1 MNYNI
6 KTVDK
11 SDFDFILSLNQKT
24 LPEVSSTDLVGIAYF
39 LKNSSYFKIILHNN
53 YPVGFCIG
61 LMPGKDY
68 SSENYIWVNKR
79 YNSFIYVDR
88 IVIDEKY
95 RNIGIGSYLYTH
107 LVKMYYGK
115 VENIICEVNILPHNK
130 PSINFHKKYG
140 FKEIGQKDTE
150 NGKKRVSYMM
160 YKIPL

>member
-6 KTVDK
+6 NTVED
-11 SDFDFILSLNQKT
+11 SDLDYIISLNENS
-24 LPEVSSTDLVGIAYF
+24 LPAVSSLGILRVKYF
-39 LKNSSYFKIILHNN
+39 LEFSSYFKIIRDNDL
-53 YPVGFCIG
+53 PIGFLIG

-68 SSENYIWVNKR
+68 SSENYIWVNER
-79 YNSFIYVDR
+79 YDSFIYVDR

-107 LVKMYYGK
+107 LVKTYYGK
-115 VENIICEVNILPHNK
+115 VENIICEVNILPYNK